1 MGRQETGAAKRRAIL
16 DAALAEF
23 SARGFAEARME
34 DIARAAGVAKG
45 TIYLYFQDKKGLF
58 DGLLRDVLGEVHAH
72 TADIM
77 ADEGLSPH
85 EKLFR
90 VYAPLMDEDSR
101 ATAVIR
107 LIYAEGL
114 RSPDLVASYYQTLL
128 APLLAI
134 KRERMQNAGCAPHP
148 SLAAYP
154 QLLVWPLIHGLLWNG
169 LYAGA
174 PHFDLP
180 DLYRAYLDLIL
191 PEEPAPSPSSQ
202 TPTRSAKADP

>member
-58 DGLLRDVLGEVHAH
+58 DGLLRDVLGEVHEH

-77 ADEGLSPH
+77 TDASLPLRER
-85 EKLFR
+85 LFR
-90 VYAPLMDEDSR
+90 VYAPLMDENSR
-101 ATAVIR
+101 AAAVIR
-107 LIYAEGL
+107 LLYAEGL
-114 RSPDLVASYYQTLL
+114 RSPDLLDSYYRTML
-128 APLLAI
+128 APLMAM
-134 KRERMQNAGCAPHP
+134 KHERIRQSGCTPHP
-148 SLAAYP
+148 SLEAYP
-154 QLLVWPLIHGLLWNG
+154 QLLVAPLVHALLWNG
-169 LYAGA
+169 LYADA
-174 PHFDLP
+174 SHFDLP

-191 PEEPAPSPSSQ
+191 PEEAAP
-202 TPTRSAKADP
+202 

>member
-1 MGRQETGAAKRRAIL
+1 MAGEETMGRREACAAKRRSIL

-23 SARGFAEARME
+23 SARGFAAARME

-45 TIYLYFQDKKGLF
+45 TLYLYFQDKKGLF
-58 DGLLRDVLGEVHAH
+58 DGLLGDVLGEVHAH
-72 TADIM
+72 TAEIM
-77 ADEGLSPH
+77 ADGGLTLH

-90 VYAPLMDEDSR
+90 VYAPLMDENSR
-101 ATAVIR
+101 AAAVIR
-107 LIYAEGL
+107 LLYAEGL
-114 RSPDLVASYYQTLL
+114 RCPDLVDSYYRTLL
-128 APLLAI
+128 APLLAM
-134 KRERMQNAGCAPHP
+134 KCERMQSAGRAPHP

-154 QLLVWPLIHGLLWNG
+154 QLLVWPLIHGILWNG

-191 PEEPAPSPSSQ
+191 PEETGA
-202 TPTRSAKADP
+202 